1 MAITAAISLSSAAGD
16 LTSNALS
23 LSTSVALTKV
33 GTATAV
39 EHTTGLARKVVKST
53 AKATA
58 SGQVTLYTADD
69 FAAIAYLYVK
79 NTATTAGHKIYI
91 YDDSTSGDPIQFQ
104 LDAGDWGFIP
114 MHGDKTY
121 KAYSPGG
128 NDPIVEWMVIGVDQ

>member
-1 MAITAAISLSSAAGD
+1 MATTTATITLSSTD
-16 LTSNALS
+16 LLTDEL
-23 LSTSVALTKV
+23 ALTTTATLTQT
-33 GTATAV
+33 GTATGI
-39 EHTTGLARKVVKST
+39 EHTTGLSRKKVTST
-53 AKATA
+53 AKGPA

-79 NTATTAGHKIYI
+79 NTATTVGHRIYI

-121 KAYSPGG
+121 KAYATTNPTS
-128 NDPIVEWMVIGVDQ
+128 IEFMVMGKEQ

>member
-1 MAITAAISLSSAAGD
+1 MAITAGFTLTSGAGD
-16 LTSNALS
+16 LLTDALS
-23 LSTSVALTKV
+23 LSITTALTKT

-91 YDDSTSGDPIQFQ
+91 YDDSSTGDPIQFQ
-104 LDAGDWGFIP
+104 LDAGDFGFIP

-128 NDPIVEWMVIGVDQ
+128 NDPTVEWMVIGVDQ

>member
-1 MAITAAISLSSAAGD
+1 MATTTATITIISTD
-16 LTSNALS
+16 LLTDELA
-23 LSTSVALTKV
+23 LSTSATLTQT
-33 GTATAV
+33 GTATGI
-39 EHTTGLARKVVKST
+39 EHTTGLSRKKVTST

-69 FAAIAYLYVK
+69 FAAIPYLYIK
-79 NTATTAGHKIYI
+79 NTATTAGHKIYV
-91 YDDSTSGDPIQFQ
+91 YDDTTSGAPIQFQ

-128 NDPIVEWMVIGVDQ
+128 NDPTVEWMVMGKDQ

>member
-1 MAITAAISLSSAAGD
+1 MATTTATITISSTD
-16 LTSNALS
+16 LLTDELALS
-23 LSTSVALTKV
+23 TTCTLTKTTTST
-33 GTATAV
+33 GI
-39 EHTTGLARKVVKST
+39 EDTTGLNRKKITST
-53 AKATA
+53 AKGTA
-58 SGQVTLYTADD
+58 SGQITLYTADD

-79 NTATTAGHKIYI
+79 NIATTAGHKIYI

-128 NDPIVEWMVIGVDQ
+128 NDPDIEWVVMGTDQ

>member
-1 MAITAAISLSSAAGD
+1 MAVTVALT
-16 LTSNALS
+16 LTSGADDLLSDALS
-23 LSTSVALTKV
+23 LSTSTSLTKT

-53 AKATA
+53 AKGTA

-104 LDAGDWGFIP
+104 LDAADFAFIP

>member
-1 MAITAAISLSSAAGD
+1 MAITAELTLTSAAGG
-16 LTSNALS
+16 LTTDALALS
-23 LSTSVALTKV
+23 TTTTLTKT
-33 GTATAV
+33 GTSTAV
-39 EHTTGLARKVVKST
+39 EHTTGLARAAVKST
-53 AKATA
+53 AKGTA

-69 FAAIAYLYVK
+69 FAAIPYLYIK
-79 NTATTAGHKIYI
+79 NTATTAGHKIYV
-91 YDDSTSGDPIQFQ
+91 YDDTTSGDPIQFQ

>member
-1 MAITAAISLSSAAGD
+1 MRTTTATITLSSAD
-16 LTSNALS
+16 LLSDELALS
-23 LSTSVALTKV
+23 TTMTLTKTTTST
-33 GTATAV
+33 GI
-39 EHTTGLARKVVKST
+39 EHTTGLSRKVVKST

-69 FAAIAYLYVK
+69 FSAIGYLYVK
-79 NTATTAGHKIYI
+79 NTATTVGHRIYI

-121 KAYSPGG
+121 KAYATTNPTS
-128 NDPIVEWMVIGVDQ
+128 IEFMVMGQDQ

>member
-1 MAITAAISLSSAAGD
+1 MAVTASLTLTSAADD
-16 LTSNALS
+16 LLSDALA
-23 LSTSVALTKV
+23 LSTSTSLTKA

-53 AKATA
+53 AKGTV

-79 NTATTAGHKIYI
+79 NTASTAGHKIYI

-104 LDAGDWGFIP
+104 LDAGDFAFIP

-121 KAYSPGG
+121 MAYSPGG
-128 NDPIVEWMVIGVDQ
+128 NDPTVEWMVIGADQ